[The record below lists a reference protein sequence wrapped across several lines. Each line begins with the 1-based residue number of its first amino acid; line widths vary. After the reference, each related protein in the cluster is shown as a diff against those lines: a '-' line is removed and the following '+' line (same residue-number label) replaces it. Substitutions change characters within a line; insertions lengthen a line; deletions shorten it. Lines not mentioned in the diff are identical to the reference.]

1 MITRDRLWYPRSIWF
16 VVPALAG
23 ELLLLKGTINSLGTM
38 SKEHRAKTQRRA
50 NGRRREV
57 IPPPAYFLSLE
68 VENVRCF
75 GPRQRLDLSLANG
88 RRAQWTVILG
98 DNGTGK
104 TTLLQCLASLES
116 SPVQGQPELVAT
128 RFGSRVSAL
137 GWRPYRSGIDTFKI
151 EAELAF
157 GAKLNGPDTFRS
169 TRIGAG
175 IYGHPPRVKQNKRHP
190 EAASR
195 VRVDPYVERWLSKS
209 EELSGLICYGYSAAR
224 RMAGVSLGERAP
236 ADSSANLFNDDSALL
251 NAAEWLL
258 QADYAATKPS
268 PVQKQARRRRD
279 EIKRVL
285 TEILPDVDDIRF
297 TGPSEE
303 YPTPGVRF
311 KTPYG
316 WVSVED
322 LSLGYRTLMAWMVD
336 FASRMFE
343 RYPYSPNPIAEPAIV
358 LVDEIDLHLH
368 PKWQRDLIGY
378 LSERFI
384 NTRFIVTAHSPL
396 VVQAAQDANVA
407 LLRREGDHVVIDN
420 DVERIKGWRVDQVL
434 TSDLFGLES
443 LALPSW
449 MTCLQNVRSCCRKEG
464 LQKKT
469 GPPLRTWRTR
479 SARYRRAKRPNR
491 SDRSTLLIERQS

>member
-1 MITRDRLWYPRSIWF
+1 MTTE
-16 VVPALAG
+16 LA
-23 ELLLLKGTINSLGTM
+23 
-38 SKEHRAKTQRRA
+38 
-50 NGRRREV
+50 
-57 IPPPAYFLSLE
+57 
-68 VENVRCF
+68 
-75 GPRQRLDLSLANG
+75 
-88 RRAQWTVILG
+88 
-98 DNGTGK
+98 

-224 RMAGVSLGERAP
+224 RMGAASLTERAP
-236 ADSSANLFNDDSALL
+236 ADSAASLFNDELALL

-268 PVQKQARRRRD
+268 PVQEQAQRRRD
-279 EIKRVL
+279 GIKSVL
-285 TEILPDVDDIRF
+285 TEILPDVDDIEF
-297 TGPSEE
+297 TRPSEE

-316 WVSVED
+316 WVSVQD
-322 LSLGYRTLMAWMVD
+322 LSLGYKTLIAWMVD
-336 FASRMFE
+336 FASRMFD
-343 RYPYSPNPIAEPAIV
+343 RYPHSSNPIAEPAIV
-358 LVDEIDLHLH
+358 LIDEIDLHLH
-368 PKWQRDLIGY
+368 PKWQRELIGF

-384 NTRFIVTAHSPL
+384 NTQFIVTAHSPL
-396 VVQAAQDANVA
+396 VVQAAQNANVA
-407 LLRREGDHVVIDN
+407 LLRREGDHIVIDN

-443 LALPSW
+443 ARPPELDGLLAK
-449 MTCLQNVRSCCRKEG
+449 RKELLSKG
-464 LQKKT
+464 NLTKKDRAALKDVESKIGPLPAGETPEQIRSIDIINRAAKLIQQK
-469 GPPLRTWRTR
+469 G
-479 SARYRRAKRPNR
+479 
-491 SDRSTLLIERQS
+491 